1 METLTIT
8 NYPDANTGYTISGT
22 VTCTM
27 NTANSTFTTLAY
39 TANLNFTGAGN
50 VRTMTANA
58 TYNYTTFS
66 YTGSVTVNGQ
76 TFTY

>member
-1 METLTIT
+1 
-8 NYPDANTGYTISGT
+8 
-22 VTCTM
+22 M